1 MGDEDKGKEDLKLGE
16 GVGEVGVEWD
26 VGADNCAGCQHIQ
39 TRNRQGVPA
48 TWSLT
53 KGERGVFT
61 LQLATFSPPPV
72 KFAKGSSSSK
82 KSGGGD
88 LRGRERGGDEGTVDE
103 WTCPSTIFF
112 SGQWDFHWG

>member
-26 VGADNCAGCQHIQ
+26 VGA
-39 TRNRQGVPA
+39 A